1 MILRFNINTI
11 IKNTIN
17 KIFLIY
23 KILLIIYIDFK
34 SLYNCLIKFDIINK
48 KRLII
53 NIIFLY
59 KSYEHRKINK
69 IQQIDK
75 HNNLADTLIKKNLN

>member
-1 MILRFNINTI
+1 MILEFNINII
-11 IKNTIN
+11 IKNIVN

-34 SLYNCLIKFDIINK
+34 LFYNCFIKFDIINK

-53 NIIFLY
+53 NIIMIRKVY
-59 KSYEHRKINK
+59 KKQKIMK
-69 IQQIDK
+69 IK
-75 HNNLADTLIKKNLN
+75 